1 MVVAFNVFT
10 ESMHEEEDGEGSSCG
25 LPVNKHPHG
34 KGCFLGGITIHI
46 FVNSWAES
54 RVTNPVS
61 VDILE
66 GGDGEG

>member
-10 ESMHEEEDGEGSSCG
+10 ESVHEEEDGKGSSRG
-25 LPVNKHPHG
+25 LLVNKHPHD
-34 KGCFLGGITIHI
+34 KRFFGGITIQV

-66 GGDGEG
+66 GGVGEG